1 MSDAVPPRTWTA
13 AGDEKV
19 AVEMR
24 PFSLGRKMLD
34 QLSFHGP
41 LQLGRDGTV
50 GIQLNLIAEGPAWRA
65 RVVSWRGCAGFL
77 WCQVRHAQH
86 PTTGGPTRVEMEG
99 SFSFFPWWVFGGHPH
114 HSSAGF
120 GAASQGVAKKE
131 ELAVALRLHP
141 TLSPRLFLEESQQTV
156 SCGLCGWPISIMTEI
171 RLCHNCS
178 LSQSGGAMM
187 TSCSTSQTVQTHWC
201 LHRQPGLRCFISPE
215 KESQV
220 DRKIL
225 IPPA

>member
-99 SFSFFPWWVFGGHPH
+99 SISFFGGSLEATPTT
-114 HSSAGF
+114 ARPG
-120 GAASQGVAKKE
+120 
-131 ELAVALRLHP
+131 LARPRRA
-141 TLSPRLFLEESQQTV
+141 SPRKRNLP
-156 SCGLCGWPISIMTEI
+156 WPSD
-171 RLCHNCS
+171 
-178 LSQSGGAMM
+178 
-187 TSCSTSQTVQTHWC
+187 
-201 LHRQPGLRCFISPE
+201 F
-215 KESQV
+215 
-220 DRKIL
+220 
-225 IPPA
+225 IPPSLPVCFLKNPNRQCLVDYVGGRYQS

>member
-156 SCGLCGWPISIMTEI
+156 SCGLCGWPNSVTVG
-171 RLCHNCS
+171 RCHDDVMFNIADRS
-178 LSQSGGAMM
+178 NK
-187 TSCSTSQTVQTHWC
+187 HWC
-201 LHRQPGLRCFISPE
+201 LHRQPGLRFFISPE